1 MYKICLALSA
11 VLKMYLGLDYSSSGL
26 FVYNTLC
33 DSENTEQDLEDNTEQ
48 APGDNTEQDLLD
60 AAERVL
66 GDNTELTE
74 TERIHQ
80 TLRLRKCPPL
90 PRVSAMLTFEGR
102 EKVEETR
109 ASLHPRNIMFRERL
123 IQEQFDLEHEN
134 FIGALALEMERERQ
148 IALEE
153 ERQIAYEEELQIALE
168 NSVIEMKDR
177 ERAEDEEV
185 LTRSLQETHFSKPCS
200 LEKTIGESL
209 EEKTSVYAS
218 IDDNFFSFLEEDSKP
233 ATSGD
238 LKSLQETH
246 FSKPCSLEKTIG
258 ESLEEKTSVCASI
271 DDNFFSFLEDE
282 SESDAS
288 GDLKSPPEDISNV
301 KK

>member
-48 APGDNTEQDLLD
+48 DLEDNTEQDLLD

-109 ASLHPRNIMFRERL
+109 ASLHPRNIMFRQSL

-134 FIGALALEMERERQ
+134 FIGALALEMER
-148 IALEE
+148 

-238 LKSLQETH
+238 LKSPPEAY

>member
-48 APGDNTEQDLLD
+48 DLEDNTEQDLLD

-148 IALEE
+148 IA
-153 ERQIAYEEELQIALE
+153 YEEELQIALE

-238 LKSLQETH
+238 LKSPPEAY